1 MARLNLPNMA
11 YDEED
16 KLEVYASAVRGL
28 ADLET
33 DPERQLKYLD
43 FIDIYAALDE
53 NERIVYR
60 RRYPEELANMTR
72 FAERFMEKGREE
84 GREEGRDG
92 GVKKGIR
99 QGGARMLLRQLS
111 LRFGDLPQSAREQ
124 VEFADADT
132 LLRWS
137 DRILTATTWEEV
149 LR

>member
-1 MARLNLPNMA
+1 MARR
-11 YDEED
+11 
-16 KLEVYASAVRGL
+16 AVRGL
-28 ADLET
+28 ADLEP

-60 RRYPEELANMTR
+60 QRYPEEVAEMTR

-84 GREEGRDG
+84 GLEQGLEQGL
-92 GVKKGIR
+92 KKGIR
-99 QGGARMLLRQLS
+99 QGEAQLLLRQLS

-124 VEFADADT
+124 VESADADT

-137 DRILTATTWEEV
+137 ERILTASTLDEV
-149 LR
+149 FR